1 MEITEKLHTT
11 SREQWRDWLVE
22 NHSTKREIWISTTKS
37 PDGLQYLDAV
47 EEALCF
53 GWIDSTIKAGEGVM
67 WRRFSPRRKRSPWTE
82 LNKERCRRLE
92 RLGLMTDAG
101 RAVLP
106 DMDFQIDDDVL
117 AALQSDESVWQNF
130 QTLPELYKRVR
141 IDNIQN
147 VRKRNLE
154 TFQRRTLLG
163 KWETAYEDWQPQA
176 DKFKYINICFAI
188 HSLNAYHPY
197 SIPDILRMNN
207 FDVTVTIKQ
216 TI

>member
-1 MEITEKLHTT
+1 MEITERLHTT
-11 SREQWRDWLVE
+11 SREQWREWLTE

-101 RAVLP
+101 RVVLCRLDLRHLLARRKGFEKCFSSDSGFLMCLTSFLTHLAYRKSIGKP
-106 DMDFQIDDDVL
+106 QTESLLTPIIVTTFHYNRYDFL
-117 AALQSDESVWQNF
+117 FS
-130 QTLPELYKRVR
+130 
-141 IDNIQN
+141 
-147 VRKRNLE
+147 
-154 TFQRRTLLG
+154 G
-163 KWETAYEDWQPQA
+163 
-176 DKFKYINICFAI
+176 
-188 HSLNAYHPY
+188 
-197 SIPDILRMNN
+197 
-207 FDVTVTIKQ
+207 
-216 TI
+216 

>member
-1 MEITEKLHTT
+1 MEITERLHTT
-11 SREQWRDWLVE
+11 SREQWREWLTE

-53 GWIDSTIKAGEGVM
+53 GWIDSTIKAGEGIM

-92 RLGLMTDAG
+92 RQGLMTDAG

-106 DMDFQIDDDVL
+106 NMDFEIDDDVL
-117 AALQSDESVWQNF
+117 AALQSNETVWQNF
-130 QTLPELYKRVR
+130 QTLPELYVRVR

-147 VRKRNLE
+147 IRKRSPE
-154 TFQRRTLLG
+154 AFQRRLQKFIENTRNGVMYGEWHDDGRLL
-163 KWETAYEDWQPQA
+163 
-176 DKFKYINICFAI
+176 
-188 HSLNAYHPY
+188 
-197 SIPDILRMNN
+197 
-207 FDVTVTIKQ
+207 
-216 TI
+216 